1 MISSSFEPITI
12 IADNYRNK
20 GNIWV
25 RSKGTILPAHVLS
38 LNSIQGIDKWCLGI
52 CDGEGN
58 VRRGKQT
65 QVFKLRSRDS
75 CEGHHLNRIL
85 NLGSALESQP
95 LLTVNPSDIFS
106 YSRCSLF
113 GWSPS
118 KPSWQVPG
126 TPQASYPTLCS
137 CTLIPGAN
145 VVYSIKLMCICLL
158 CGRQPDF
165 STYWSENSGGT
176 QRCGL
181 VSSFL
186 IASSDCRPFRCSAAA
201 PCWSYS

>member
-1 MISSSFEPITI
+1 MSGDLWWGRECEERKTDSGVQTEEQ
-12 IADNYRNK
+12 RLL
-20 GNIWV
+20 W
-25 RSKGTILPAHVLS
+25 RSPS
-38 LNSIQGIDKWCLGI
+38 EQDP
-52 CDGEGN
+52 E
-58 VRRGKQT
+58 
-65 QVFKLRSRDS
+65 SRF
-75 CEGHHLNRIL
+75 CIRI
-85 NLGSALESQP
+85 P
-95 LLTVNPSDIFS
+95 TMMLTVNPSDIFS